1 MKYMVKGFRPLTGD
15 LSSLLKSMKIEDV
28 VDLTFPSPYRGL
40 IFFTKTTHNTKA
52 TGHSFPSP
60 YRGLIFFTRYNVHE
74 EREIRFP
81 SPYRG
86 LIFFT
91 YLLIVTSRI
100 WNRFRPLAGDLSS
113 LRSYAN
119 KQNFKFCFR
128 PLAGDLS
135 SLHKSDICPR
145 PNARF
150 PSPCRGLIFLTS

>member
-1 MKYMVKGFRPLTGD
+1 MRFRPLTGD

-40 IFFTKTTHNTKA
+40 IFFTGYYDTARKINKM
-52 TGHSFPSP
+52 FPSP

-91 YLLIVTSRI
+91 VYLEWS
-100 WNRFRPLAGDLSS
+100 FSG
-113 LRSYAN
+113 
-119 KQNFKFCFR
+119 Q
-128 PLAGDLS
+128 G
-135 SLHKSDICPR
+135 
-145 PNARF
+145 F
-150 PSPCRGLIFLTS
+150 PSPYRGLIFLT

>member
-1 MKYMVKGFRPLTGD
+1 MYARVSVPLQGTYLLYLLNGKLGGGYMRFRPLTGD

-40 IFFTKTTHNTKA
+40 IFFTNMKNSVKKENKFPSPYRGLIFF
-52 TGHSFPSP
+52 TGYYDTARKINKMFPSP

-91 YLLIVTSRI
+91 VYLEWS
-100 WNRFRPLAGDLSS
+100 FSG
-113 LRSYAN
+113 
-119 KQNFKFCFR
+119 Q
-128 PLAGDLS
+128 G
-135 SLHKSDICPR
+135 
-145 PNARF
+145 F
-150 PSPCRGLIFLTS
+150 PSPYRGLIFLT